1 VVQVLH
7 DEVEV
12 EDDEDEDEVIVE
24 MDIKMELSIVTG
36 EIVKKLLEKEILCLK
51 ILMFLVNMKE
61 NGLVLDL
68 VH

>member
-1 VVQVLH
+1 MEVV
-7 DEVEV
+7 EVEV
-12 EDDEDEDEVIVE
+12 EVDEEDEVIVE
-24 MDIKMELSIVTG
+24 TEIRMELNIVTG
-36 EIVKKLLEKEILCLK
+36 EIVKRLLEKEILCLK

>member
-12 EDDEDEDEVIVE
+12 EVDEEEDEVIVE
-24 MDIKMELSIVTG
+24 TEIRMELNIVTG
-36 EIVKKLLEKEILCLK
+36 EEVKNLLGKVILYLR

>member
-1 VVQVLH
+1 VEV

-12 EDDEDEDEVIVE
+12 EVDEEDEVIVE
-24 MDIKMELSIVTG
+24 TEIRMELNIVTG
-36 EIVKKLLEKEILCLK
+36 EIVKRLLEKEILCLK

>member
-12 EDDEDEDEVIVE
+12 EVDEEDEVIVE
-24 MDIKMELSIVTG
+24 TEIRMELNIVTG
-36 EIVKKLLEKEILCLK
+36 EIVKRLLEKEILCLK